1 MNTRLMNRLPLKTIP
16 LPSLVVGMYITKL
29 EIPWMDSPFLN
40 HNRVIKSQ
48 KDIDQL
54 KKAGVT
60 AVIVD
65 PNKYDDASITLAGK
79 QKSTVEPSADKEPSA
94 SSASSTSHDSSG
106 QTKSKASAAAKGKS
120 LDAEVSK
127 ALKLRDAV
135 RKALTSTLE
144 SLSAGNAIDK
154 KQLAPL
160 IDQTLESLERNNQ
173 ALLNLAHFS
182 YRTQKLADHAFSTC
196 CIALNLAQNLNVPP
210 NDIES
215 LGVAALL
222 HEAGWA
228 QIPIQ
233 LMGKRKTYSQI
244 EKLLVHKHCELGV
257 KALSKCEVSDLTQR
271 IVAEHHELCNG
282 KGYPNKL
289 SAEKIH
295 PLSKLFSVVDRY
307 DELVHQL
314 TDQPGMI
321 TTNALRS
328 LYSDAQEHIYDQ
340 ASVAQLI
347 SLLGV
352 YPISSAIKLSNGAVG
367 VVREVSV
374 SCPLL
379 PLVEIHVDEKGN
391 LLDTPFF
398 IDLAAGNETK
408 NPITVKSVIDP
419 LIPTDLI
426 HKRLILNV

>member
-1 MNTRLMNRLPLKTIP
+1 MSKLPLKTIP
-16 LPSLVVGMYITKL
+16 LPSLTIGMYVTKL
-29 EIPWMDSPFLN
+29 EVPWMESPFLS

-48 KDIDQL
+48 EDIDKL

-60 AVIVD
+60 AVITD
-65 PNKYDDASITLAGK
+65 PNKYNNDDIALDRKIQNKTASVADIK
-79 QKSTVEPSADKEPSA
+79 PSTSNT
-94 SSASSTSHDSSG
+94 SSAPIKSAV
-106 QTKSKASAAAKGKS
+106 QTKQQRSAAQAKGKS
-120 LDAEVSK
+120 LNAEISQ
-127 ALKLRDAV
+127 ASKLRDTV
-135 RKALTSTLE
+135 KKALTSTLE
-144 SLSAGNAIDK
+144 SLSAGNAISK
-154 KQLAPL
+154 KELTPL

-173 ALLNLAHFS
+173 ALLNLAHQS
-182 YRTQKLADHAFSTC
+182 HRTQKLADHAFSTC
-196 CIALNLAQNLNVPP
+196 CIALNLAQNLKVSPD
-210 NDIES
+210 DIES

-228 QIPIQ
+228 QIPVQ
-233 LMGKRKTYSQI
+233 LMGKRKSYTQI
-244 EKLLVHKHCELGV
+244 EKLLIRKHSELGV
-257 KALSKCEVSDLTQR
+257 RALSKCEVSKLTQR

-282 KGYPNKL
+282 KGYPKKL
-289 SAEKIH
+289 TAEKIH

-328 LYSDAQEHIYDQ
+328 LYGDAQKHIYDQ

-352 YPISSAIKLSNGAVG
+352 YPISSAIKLSNGAIG

-374 SCPLL
+374 NCPLL
-379 PLVEIHVDEKGN
+379 PLVEIHVDENGK
-391 LLDTPFF
+391 LLDTPLF
-398 IDLAAGNETK
+398 IDLAAGNETN

-419 LIPTDLI
+419 LIPTDPI

>member
-1 MNTRLMNRLPLKTIP
+1 
-16 LPSLVVGMYITKL
+16 MYITKL
-29 EIPWMDSPFLN
+29 EIPWMESPFLS

-48 KDIDQL
+48 EDIDKL

-65 PNKYDDASITLAGK
+65 PNKHNEEGSAPEGKLKNKTAPLANK
-79 QKSTVEPSADKEPSA
+79 KPS
-94 SSASSTSHDSSG
+94 SSNVSSTQKKAAP
-106 QTKSKASAAAKGKS
+106 QTKQQASAAATKGKS
-120 LDAEVSK
+120 LGAEISK
-127 ALKLRDAV
+127 ASKLRDTV

-144 SLSAGNAIDK
+144 SLSAGNAINK
-154 KQLAPL
+154 KELTPL

-173 ALLNLAHFS
+173 ALLNLAHQS
-182 YRTQKLADHAFSTC
+182 HRTQKLADHAFSTC
-196 CIALNLAQNLNVPP
+196 CIALNLAQNLNVSH

-233 LMGKRKTYSQI
+233 LMGKRKSYTQI
-244 EKLLVHKHCELGV
+244 EKLLIRKHSELGV
-257 KALSKCEVSDLTQR
+257 RALSKCEVSDLTQR

-282 KGYPNKL
+282 KGYPKKL

-340 ASVAQLI
+340 TSVAQLI

-352 YPISSAIKLSNGAVG
+352 YPISSAINLSNGAIG

-379 PLVEIHVDEKGN
+379 PLVEIHVDENGK

-398 IDLAAGNETK
+398 IDLAAGNETS

-419 LIPTDLI
+419 LIPTDHI